1 MDGMLHFLEEPAGP
15 GSAPHLLGIL
25 YAEDF
30 DDPPGKPDGA
40 VVPQPTA
47 TEPTVPALTQSDV
60 DLACAVAV
68 EAARAEWETS
78 NDRSRM
84 SVLASIGNAL
94 AEAREASERTALA
107 AAEGTVT
114 TMLAMLSGALPHF
127 CRDHGAA
134 EVHALMA
141 CLLPALRA
149 EPRVT
154 VRAHPDL
161 VPSLQRDLAEVEPE
175 MTGTIVVLPAPLERG
190 DLRVTWQNGSFARN
204 TTQILAAMQDALGQ
218 LGLQHRLE
226 VSPER
231 SAAYAE

>member
-1 MDGMLHFLEEPAGP
+1 MLHFLEEPAGP
-15 GSAPHLLGIL
+15 GNSPHLLGIL

-30 DDPPGKPDGA
+30 DDPPGMPDAA
-40 VVPQPTA
+40 VVPQPEA
-47 TEPTVPALTQSDV
+47 TESAVPALTQGDL

-78 NDRSRM
+78 SDRSRM

-141 CLLPALRA
+141 HLLPALRG

-154 VRAHPDL
+154 VRVHPDL
-161 VPSLQRDLAEVEPE
+161 VPILQRDLAEVEPE

-190 DLRVTWQNGSFARN
+190 DLRVTWQNGSFARD